1 MYNYIVRGLRIEVII
16 KAHAVEE
23 PQAFIR
29 SWSVGVG
36 CVPKE
41 ATLQPLSQ
49 SKILIIKC
57 I

>member
-49 SKILIIKC
+49 SKIVTI
-57 I
+57 